1 MANANV
7 TKIDPVMEKPWQ
19 RARRMERYDFWR
31 KSSYPP
37 MNIEPVPFE
46 RNRLAGEG
54 MSPEVRALRK
64 QWVSDQIL
72 HHEPRSVPQI
82 QPYNIFR
89 RFYRF
94 LPDLIFF
101 GPVKAIVGYNTALLL
116 RLTLPKIGLV
126 FGASY
131 LVWYHL
137 KYNQRDW
144 TREAGVIIYGA
155 KPTLL
160 GFDALNFPSK
170 EKTDYCERGF
180 KERKA
185 LLYKPTSKSDTIG
198 PCH

>member
-1 MANANV
+1 MANV
-7 TKIDPVMEKPWQ
+7 TKLDPVMEKPWQ

-64 QWVSDQIL
+64 Q
-72 HHEPRSVPQI
+72 
-82 QPYNIFR
+82 
-89 RFYRF
+89 FYRF

-185 LLYKPTSKSDTIG
+185 LLYKPTSKSDTIV
-198 PCH
+198 P